1 MYADEKIAQ
10 QKTHSLL
17 LRGEGTTTQ
26 VSVTNVW
33 CTQKLIKFPKLF
45 AKYNIS

>member
-10 QKTHSLL
+10 QTRYSLL
-17 LRGEGTTTQ
+17 LRGEGTTTR

-33 CTQKLIKFPKLF
+33 CTQKLIK
-45 AKYNIS
+45 ISKIVC